1 MAQRVTAVLIVP
13 KQCSPAPHS
22 PIHAKPPRSCLHP
35 TSAHPG
41 TGRPGKKKKKD
52 LELRLLLEGFIF
64 IFRCLGFC
72 CKMNELQR
80 NLNLYVCKINFSF
93 LG

>member
-1 MAQRVTAVLIVP
+1 MQPRSSQPNSCKASQELP
-13 KQCSPAPHS
+13 LPNLCSPRDRMTR
-22 PIHAKPPRSCLHP
+22 KEE
-35 TSAHPG
+35 
-41 TGRPGKKKKKD
+41 KD

>member
-1 MAQRVTAVLIVP
+1 MLVVSKR
-13 KQCSPAPHS
+13 CSRAPRS
-22 PIHAKPPRSCLHP
+22 PVHAKPSRSCLHP
-35 TSAHPG
+35 TPVRPG
-41 TGRPGKKKKKD
+41 TGRPGKKKKRES
-52 LELRLLLEGFIF
+52 ELRLLLEGFIF